1 MVGAEAGHVSKN
13 VSSEGD
19 ETDEEPEEDPEEAM
33 DEEPEEDPEEEE
45 IDTENEEDPE
55 EDPEE
60 EEIETDNEEDP
71 EEDPEEEE
79 IETDNE
85 EDPEEEEID
94 TENEE
99 DPVEDQE
106 EEINE
111 ESYKEELP
119 VENSHLLSATSGG
132 IASQDC
138 GNELSKDP
146 EGKNGK
152 KVVEASG
159 SSGRKRQSRWDLQWE
174 GETRQIDGNSKRRK
188 TRWDNNDTKKDSFDS
203 AGITN
208 GLDLLKDRN
217 VLSLKERLLETNKK
231 LISSTCSAK
240 KREKLIN
247 KSKLIISKLAKANLR
262 QPTRSFV
269 KKILVPVKEY
279 PTYNFIGL
287 ILGPKG
293 STQKKMEKETGAKIL
308 LRGKGSGESGPLS
321 DEELHVLVEA
331 YNQRSL
337 DAAVAMVEKLLI
349 PVADENNDHK
359 RAQLVEL
366 AKQRGTYKD
375 KNICDLCKEQGHRKY
390 ACPLQE
396 STFEAVCCDVCGSFG
411 HLTLNCS
418 VQRKLQESSGTV
430 VDQTNLYVGYLSH
443 EIDEQR
449 LKELFLPFGKIEKT
463 AVLRD
468 LSTGLSKGYGFV
480 KFEDPSDSAAA
491 VTYMNG
497 YKMNG
502 KMLAVRVAGKKPVS
516 GPPSQL
522 GHHPN
527 IVGPVYVPAVPMLP
541 EASNEMNGSLGF
553 PSSLSY
559 CGPDSHI
566 ARTEASNISPYVVTS
581 TTNNFSSGYDFCDRI
596 PSLLPNS
603 ESVIFPGHPDYIG
616 SQFNSYFTNPVMNET
631 LMAEP
636 EKKSATYSFASRFR
650 G

>member
-1 MVGAEAGHVSKN
+1 M
-13 VSSEGD
+13 D
-19 ETDEEPEEDPEEAM
+19 EEPEEDPEEEMDEEPEEDPEEAM

-60 EEIETDNEEDP
+60 EEIESENEEDP

-79 IETDNE
+79 IETENE
-85 EDPEEEEID
+85 EDPEEDQEEEIE
-94 TENEE
+94 TENE
-99 DPVEDQE
+99 EDQE

-138 GNELSKDP
+138 GNELNKDP
-146 EGKNGK
+146 EEKNGK

-159 SSGRKRQSRWDLQWE
+159 SSGRKRQSRWDLQRE
-174 GETRQIDGNSKRRK
+174 GETRQIDRNSRRRK

-203 AGITN
+203 PGITN
-208 GLDLLKDRN
+208 CLDLLKDRN
-217 VLSLKERLLETNKK
+217 VLRLKERLLETNKK
-231 LISSTCSAK
+231 LMSSTCSAK
-240 KREKLIN
+240 KREKLIK
-247 KSKLIISKLAKANLR
+247 KSKLIISKLASANLQ

-269 KKILVPVKEY
+269 KKILVPVKEN

-308 LRGKGSGESGPLS
+308 LRGKGSGESGTLS

-337 DAAVAMVEKLLI
+337 DAAVAMIEKLLI
-349 PVADENNDHK
+349 PVEDENNDHK

-411 HLTLNCS
+411 HPTLNCS
-418 VQRKLQESSGTV
+418 VQIELQESSGTV
-430 VDQTNLYVGYLSH
+430 VDQANLYVGYLSH

-491 VTYMNG
+491 VNYMNG

-502 KMLAVRVAGKKPVS
+502 KTLAVRVAGKKPVS

-522 GHHPN
+522 GHHYN

-541 EASNEMNGSLGF
+541 EASNVMNGSMGF
-553 PSSLSY
+553 PSSWSY
-559 CGPDSHI
+559 CGPNSHI
-566 ARTEASNISPYVVTS
+566 ASTEYVVTRATS
-581 TTNNFSSGYDFCDRI
+581 NFSSGYDFCDRI

>member
-1 MVGAEAGHVSKN
+1 M
-13 VSSEGD
+13 
-19 ETDEEPEEDPEEAM
+19 DEEPEEDPEEEIYEESDKETEDVM
-33 DEEPEEDPEEEE
+33 NEEPEEDPEEEE
-45 IDTENEEDPE
+45 IDTENEDPE
-55 EDPEE
+55 
-60 EEIETDNEEDP
+60 
-71 EEDPEEEE
+71 
-79 IETDNE
+79 
-85 EDPEEEEID
+85 
-94 TENEE
+94 
-99 DPVEDQE
+99 E

-111 ESYKEELP
+111 ESDKEELS
-119 VENSHLLSATSGG
+119 VENSHLPSATSGG
-132 IASQDC
+132 IASQNC
-138 GNELSKDP
+138 GNELNKDP
-146 EGKNGK
+146 EENNGK
-152 KVVEASG
+152 KVVEAIG
-159 SSGRKRQSRWDLQWE
+159 SSGRKRQSRWDLQRE

-203 AGITN
+203 PGITN
-208 GLDLLKDRN
+208 CLDLLKDRN

-231 LISSTCSAK
+231 LMSSTCSAK

-247 KSKLIISKLAKANLR
+247 KSKLIISKLAKANLQ

-308 LRGKGSGESGPLS
+308 LRGKASGESGPLS

-411 HLTLNCS
+411 HPTLNCS

-468 LSTGLSKGYGFV
+468 PSTGLSKGYGFV

-502 KMLAVRVAGKKPVS
+502 KMLAVRVAEKKPVS

-522 GHHPN
+522 GHHHN

-541 EASNEMNGSLGF
+541 EASIEMNGSLGF

-559 CGPDSHI
+559 CGPGSHI
-566 ARTEASNISPYVVTS
+566 ARTEASNIPPYVVTS
-581 TTNNFSSGYDFCDRI
+581 TTSNFSSGYDFCDRI
-596 PSLLPNS
+596 PSLLPSS

-636 EKKSATYSFASRFR
+636 EKKAATYSFASRFP